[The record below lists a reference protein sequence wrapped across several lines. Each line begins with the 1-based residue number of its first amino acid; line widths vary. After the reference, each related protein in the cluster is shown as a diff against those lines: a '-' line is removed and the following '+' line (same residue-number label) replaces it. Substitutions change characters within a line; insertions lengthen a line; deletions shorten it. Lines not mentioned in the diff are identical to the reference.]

1 MLEVVEFSV
10 LRCLLWSSV
19 FGDVFTVF
27 SRCFYDGHGVYGKF
41 TVFTVFPR
49 YLINGIFS
57 GIFGVFPVCLSRS
70 RCHCFKLFFFLPFR
84 KRQLVEIELTGIVCM
99 FLSLLF

>member
-57 GIFGVFPVCLSRS
+57 GIFPVFSGYFRYVYPDHGVTVSSC
-70 RCHCFKLFFFLPFR
+70 FFFSSYS
-84 KRQLVEIELTGIVCM
+84 ETSI
-99 FLSLLF
+99 S

>member
-27 SRCFYDGHGVYGKF
+27 SRCFYGSHGVYGKF
-41 TVFTVFPR
+41 TVFTVFLR
-49 YLINGIFS
+49 YMVNGIFYV
-57 GIFGVFPVCLSRS
+57 IFGVSPVCLSRS
-70 RCHCFKLFFFLPFR
+70 RFHCFKLFFSSYS
-84 KRQLVEIELTGIVCM
+84 ETSI
-99 FLSLLF
+99 S